1 MVSPGGGP
9 PCPFCDATDIK
20 SLCVEVLNEYQ
31 NMKTKNHLFCF
42 AYSTWCAT
50 WYQANN

>member
-1 MVSPGGGP
+1 
-9 PCPFCDATDIK
+9 
-20 SLCVEVLNEYQ
+20 
-31 NMKTKNHLFCF
+31 MKTKNHLFCF